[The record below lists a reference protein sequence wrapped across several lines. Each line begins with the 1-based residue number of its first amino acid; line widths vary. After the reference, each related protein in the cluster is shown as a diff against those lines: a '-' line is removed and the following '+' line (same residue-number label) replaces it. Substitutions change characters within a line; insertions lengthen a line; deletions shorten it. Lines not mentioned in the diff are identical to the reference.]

1 MSLADYPSRFAC
13 IVGAPRCG
21 TTSLSRYLKP
31 HPQICFST
39 VKEPHFFA
47 ISDLSELPDAELR
60 DLVSREYLE
69 RFFAHC
75 RARDAVMME
84 GSVSYLYAAKRM
96 GAILRL
102 WPDARFIIAVRDPV
116 KMVPSLHQRLR
127 YVGDESEE
135 DFGRAWAL
143 IGERR
148 QGRKIPRTCLD
159 PRLLDYEEIGRLG
172 KHVAAFFDAVGRERC
187 LVVVHDDL
195 VADPGA
201 VYRAILTFLGLPDH
215 KRKKFRARRA
225 AQGFKLGWLQRLLK
239 RPPKATRTVLA
250 GKQFRQRVKALDGK
264 RSEPSR
270 LAEAILDWRKRL
282 LRWNKAPADP
292 IDIPSALLAEMRAV
306 WADDVALLER
316 LLDRDF
322 GHWLGRGGAA

>member
-1 MSLADYPSRFAC
+1 MADYPSRFAC

-31 HPQICFST
+31 HPQICFAS

-47 ISDLSELPDAELR
+47 ISDLSGLAEDELR
-60 DLVSREYLE
+60 ALVEAEYLE
-69 RFFAHC
+69 RFFEHC
-75 RARDAVMME
+75 AGRDAVMME
-84 GSVSYLYAAKRM
+84 GSVSYLYAGPRM
-96 GAILRL
+96 QAILRL
-102 WPDARFIIAVRDPV
+102 WPEAKFIIAVRDPV
-116 KMVPSLHQRLR
+116 KMVPSLHQRLL
-127 YVGDESEE
+127 YVGDETER
-135 DFGRAWAL
+135 DFGAAWAL

-148 QGRKIPRTCLD
+148 AGRKVPRTCLD

-195 VADPGA
+195 VVDPGG
-201 VYRAILTFLGLPDH
+201 VYRAVLAFLGLPDYG
-215 KRKKFRARRA
+215 RKKFRAKRA

-250 GKQFRQRVKALDGK
+250 GKQFRQRVKALDGNMAA
-264 RSEPSR
+264 EPS
-270 LAEAILDWRKRL
+270 LVVEKILDWRKRL

-292 IDIPSALLAEMRAV
+292 IVVSPALVAEMRAV
-306 WADDVALLER
+306 WADDIAQLER
-316 LLDRDF
+316 LIGRDL
-322 GHWLGRGGAA
+322 GHWLGRNEAA